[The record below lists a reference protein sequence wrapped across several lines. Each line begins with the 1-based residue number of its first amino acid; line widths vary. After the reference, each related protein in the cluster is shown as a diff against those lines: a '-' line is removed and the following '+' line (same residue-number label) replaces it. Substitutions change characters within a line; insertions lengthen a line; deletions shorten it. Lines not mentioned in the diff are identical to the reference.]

1 MEQNS
6 DTRDKVSSFLKEAD
20 TLIKAKKYDVAMNL
34 VNQAKSLD
42 PTNPYVQ
49 AFFERIENFK
59 QKPVKQDSTIDIDAI
74 TAMPPIQTKIET
86 PKNDVDENKLR
97 AQIEKEFQVKFKDE
111 LQKIEKALIKRIE
124 TERIKFDNE
133 KNEIKKKYEDK
144 LKEAQNA
151 FSKNNQTQI
160 ESELV
165 STEQRLREQFN
176 AEQAFLENEMKQRL
190 ENEFKSKL
198 ESSSSEIQQKFNK
211 LIEQEK
217 QTSLEHEKL
226 LKQEYDQK
234 LKSEI
239 DSFKTENDKLKKE
252 ELVAETKLIVERLTQ
267 EYNSKLE
274 KQLATTKEFYE
285 NEKLQLQQQIGARQK
300 ELEEQT
306 QRILA
311 LELHKIKDRENT
323 EFEKKRKVLEENLR
337 AELTTK
343 LSEEFKEVKNRLDE
357 EYNHKLQDEKTNF
370 EKLKEEFVAQENS
383 KIDSIRSTLKK
394 EMELKCIN
402 KLESIQEQFTKAYDD
417 KMELLGVYVPD
428 LLEDKLR
435 LYKKRLT
442 EFWSKGQ
449 PSVDQARKLMGLK
462 ELLDLSFEDHTQ
474 LEMDVRIELYI
485 SKIEESIRDKKL
497 DPTKSTVLDELKKQ
511 YQINTVESSK
521 LEPYILSLF
530 MKLSTKGIILLVDD
544 DELLLKTLDE
554 RLTEQN
560 FKVITATSVAEAL
573 EILETNIVDLII
585 SDIKFPDAQM
595 DGLSFFTLLQ
605 KHKHLGNVPF
615 ILMSVL
621 GDGGI
626 IRSGVQLGIDD
637 YLTKPIDMDL
647 LFAVV
652 EGKLKRYKN
661 LRVN

>member
-1 MEQNS
+1 MEQIS

-20 TLIKAKKYDVAMNL
+20 TLIKNKKYDTAMEL
-34 VNQAKSLD
+34 VLKAKSLD

-49 AFFERIENFK
+49 AFFDRIEHFK
-59 QKPVKQDSTIDIDAI
+59 QKPVSQDQTIDIDAI
-74 TAMPPIQTKIET
+74 TAMPPAQTKIET
-86 PKNDVDENKLR
+86 PKHDIDENKLR
-97 AQIEKEFQVKFKDE
+97 LQIEKEFQVKFKDE

-124 TERIKFDNE
+124 TERIKFDSE
-133 KNEIKKKYEDK
+133 KNDIKNKYEEK
-144 LKEAQNA
+144 LKEAQNV
-151 FSKNNQTQI
+151 FSNNNQTKI

-176 AEQAFLENEMKQRL
+176 AEQARIEIEMKQRL

-198 ESSSSEIQQKFNK
+198 ESSRSEIEQKFNK

-217 QTSLEHEKL
+217 LTSLEHEKL
-226 LKQEYDQK
+226 LKQEYDHK
-234 LKSEI
+234 LKTEI
-239 DSFKTENDKLKKE
+239 DAFKAENDKLKKE
-252 ELVAETKLIVERLTQ
+252 ELVAETKLIAERLTR

-274 KQLATTKEFYE
+274 NQLVSTKEFYE
-285 NEKLQLQQQIGARQK
+285 SEKLQLLQQIGTRQK

-311 LELHKIKDRENT
+311 MELHKIKDRENT
-323 EFEKKRKVLEENLR
+323 EFEKKRKVLEEKLR
-337 AELTTK
+337 DELKIK
-343 LSEEFKEVKNRLDE
+343 LSEEFEEVKNHLDE
-357 EYNHKLQDEKTNF
+357 EYNHKLQDEKANF

-383 KIDSIRSTLKK
+383 KIDNIRTTLKK
-394 EMELKCIN
+394 EMELKCIT
-402 KLESIQEQFTKAYDD
+402 KLESVQEQFTKAYDD

-428 LLEDKLR
+428 ELEDKLR

-497 DPTKSTVLDELKKQ
+497 DPSKSTVLDELKKQ
-511 YQINTVESSK
+511 YQIDTVESSK

-554 RLTEQN
+554 RLTDRN
-560 FKVITATSVAEAL
+560 FKVITATSVTEAL